1 MVSMSP
7 LFHASHMRLTTA
19 LFSSSTFACILNFSS
34 SALLALFWQAKEK
47 QSRKA
52 KGKIHR
58 VFLMF
63 PSDNGVVTQLIASH
77 SGEVNA
83 SALGGAQIGL
93 RLPPCD
99 GGVTESTESA
109 GKLQYRTG
117 DDKRVRAHRKS
128 LTFQGNKKCRWR
140 ESNPHSWL
148 PKTGYCCGPFKRKGL
163 PKRPSRPG
171 GSGPGRSWGPARR
184 RQARHR
190 PYSSWR
196 LQLR

>member
-34 SALLALFWQAKEK
+34 SALLAFFWQAKEK
-47 QSRKA
+47 QSRKT

-63 PSDNGVVTQLIASH
+63 PSDNGVVTKLIASH

-83 SALGGAQIGL
+83 SALGGGQIGL

-99 GGVTESTESA
+99 GGVTKSTESA
-109 GKLQYRTG
+109 GKLQFRTG

-128 LTFQGNKKCRWR
+128 LTFQRDKACRWR
-140 ESNPHSWL
+140 GSNPHSSC
-148 PKTGYCCGPFKRKGL
+148 PERDYEGL
-163 PKRPSRPG
+163 
-171 GSGPGRSWGPARR
+171 
-184 RQARHR
+184 
-190 PYSSWR
+190 R
-196 LQLR
+196 L